1 MNSLFVDKRGI
12 ELRVD
17 NNALTIYEK
26 NLRVSTIPLAPIKR
40 IFLQGDVQLSASVL
54 AKLGDYKIGVV
65 VLYGYK
71 AQPTL
76 LMPTYS
82 KDAQRRQAQYKTS
95 LDPLLSLSYARLL
108 VAQKLQGHVIILQE
122 MASLQP
128 KAKLVL
134 GKAIQRIEGING
146 RPLHQCTSAETLR
159 GLEGAA
165 AACYFEALAYVLP
178 DSIGFDGRNRRPPKD
193 PFNALLSLGYAL
205 LHSEAVLAIHAAG
218 LDPHIGFYHTV
229 THGRESLACDL
240 VEPLRHHIDH
250 LCWRLV
256 TTQVLRKEDFSQAD
270 SMCQLNKAGR
280 VRFYQAYEALLGS
293 LRKKMWQQMRELGQL
308 IEGKPFEFEAVL
320 LSELE
325 G

>member
-12 ELRVD
+12 ELKVD
-17 NNALTIYEK
+17 SNALTVYQDKTRI
-26 NLRVSTIPLAPIKR
+26 NTVPLAPLKR
-40 IFLQGDVQLSASVL
+40 IFILGDVLLSASVL
-54 AKLGDYKIGVV
+54 AKLGEYQIGVV

-76 LMPTYS
+76 LMPTYT

-95 LDPLLSLSYARLL
+95 IDPLLSLSYARLL
-108 VAQKLQGHVIILQE
+108 VSQKIQGHVRLLQE
-122 MASLQP
+122 MQQCHPQHRMLFNNAL
-128 KAKLVL
+128 KRL
-134 GKAIQRIEGING
+134 EGILIK
-146 RPLHQCTSAETLR
+146 PLQQVSNVETLR

-165 AACYFEALAYVLP
+165 AACYFETIAYALPPSL
-178 DSIGFDGRNRRPPKD
+178 GFDGRNRRPPKD

-205 LHSEAVLAIHAAG
+205 LHSEAVLAIYAAG
-218 LDPHIGFYHTV
+218 LDPFIGFYHTP

-240 VEPLRHHIDH
+240 VEPLRHEIDR

-256 TTQVLRKEDFSQAD
+256 AEKTLTIKDFSQD
-270 SMCQLNKAGR
+270 PKMCQLNKTGR
-280 VRFYQAYEALLGS
+280 VRFYQAYETLLGS
-293 LRKKMWQQMRELGQL
+293 LRKKMWQQMRDLGQL

-325 G
+325 A